1 MPCIFIAIPN
11 DEEDIQ
17 DQQEG
22 GDETEHASELQRL
35 DDPPAHT
42 DSDDG
47 PSTEVQTQESCPLC
61 KFFFWYQFLGSSV
74 HPLAIAFP
82 NSVT

>member
-1 MPCIFIAIPN
+1 MPCILIAIPN

-22 GDETEHASELQRL
+22 GDETEHVSELQRP

-61 KFFFWYQFLGSSV
+61 KFYFLVSVSGKFCASS
-74 HPLAIAFP
+74 IAFP
-82 NSVT
+82 NAVT